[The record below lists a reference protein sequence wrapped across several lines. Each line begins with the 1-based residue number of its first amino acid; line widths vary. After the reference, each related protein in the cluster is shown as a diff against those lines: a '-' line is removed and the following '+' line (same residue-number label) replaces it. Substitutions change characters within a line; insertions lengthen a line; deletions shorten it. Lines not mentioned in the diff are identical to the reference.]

1 MRLSPGLCKA
11 HQDPGQWAFSNWA
24 SLPVLCLVH
33 GILTRQGSLSQPSIS
48 AEPGSVIS
56 RGRNVTILCQANG
69 GFELFRL
76 EKCSPGNG
84 PTFKD
89 EKNTSSF
96 QKEARFAFT
105 LMNPGCYVCIYQKS
119 STWSPRSEK
128 LNLTVADAD
137 VTQAS
142 IPTASAVASGLS
154 PFIWTISQLPSSVSH
169 PLLLTPSLSPSQL
182 TCTLGLPAL
191 SFLNCCFHSIPAQSG
206 HGAGLAG
213 WIGSG
218 PQIWQSDPLQWTV
231 FPLGIV
237 CSISFQGDG
246 TSGAPRNMS
255 SLVWSLS
262 DTIQVSWSKGAL
274 DQVGMVIW

>member
-1 MRLSPGLCKA
+1 MAPRPTCLLA
-11 HQDPGQWAFSNWA
+11 
-24 SLPVLCLVH
+24 LVLCLVH

-142 IPTASAVASGLS
+142 IPTASAVASDSTS
-154 PFIWTISQLPSSVSH
+154 PGATEVLVDRGPFGPAWLGTSQGGQQATADRPPQQGAST
-169 PLLLTPSLSPSQL
+169 LLQ
-182 TCTLGLPAL
+182 
-191 SFLNCCFHSIPAQSG
+191 
-206 HGAGLAG
+206 
-213 WIGSG
+213 G
-218 PQIWQSDPLQWTV
+218 PQEVTYAQLDHRTLTQR
-231 FPLGIV
+231 GN
-237 CSISFQGDG
+237 
-246 TSGAPRNMS
+246 RE
-255 SLVWSLS
+255 
-262 DTIQVSWSKGAL
+262 VSPQA
-274 DQVGMVIW
+274 MAEPCMYAVITR

>member
-1 MRLSPGLCKA
+1 MDPCHHVQALSAQGSQLQAMAPRPTCLLA
-11 HQDPGQWAFSNWA
+11 
-24 SLPVLCLVH
+24 LVLCLVH

-142 IPTASAVASGLS
+142 IPTASAVASGLHS
-154 PFIWTISQLPSSVSH
+154 CRVIPQQNTPDQL
-169 PLLLTPSLSPSQL
+169 
-182 TCTLGLPAL
+182 C
-191 SFLNCCFHSIPAQSG
+191 
-206 HGAGLAG
+206 
-213 WIGSG
+213 
-218 PQIWQSDPLQWTV
+218 
-231 FPLGIV
+231 
-237 CSISFQGDG
+237 
-246 TSGAPRNMS
+246 
-255 SLVWSLS
+255 WSR
-262 DTIQVSWSKGAL
+262 GC
-274 DQVGMVIW
+274 

>member
-1 MRLSPGLCKA
+1 MAPRPTCLLA
-11 HQDPGQWAFSNWA
+11 
-24 SLPVLCLVH
+24 LVLCLVH

-142 IPTASAVASGLS
+142 IPTASAVASDSTS
-154 PFIWTISQLPSSVSH
+154 PGATEVLVDRGPFGPPSCKDQEQRPQERAS
-169 PLLLTPSLSPSQL
+169 
-182 TCTLGLPAL
+182 
-191 SFLNCCFHSIPAQSG
+191 
-206 HGAGLAG
+206 LAG
-213 WIGSG
+213 DIPGRTAVQATADRPPQQGASG
-218 PQIWQSDPLQWTV
+218 PQEVTYAQLDHRTLTQR
-231 FPLGIV
+231 GN
-237 CSISFQGDG
+237 
-246 TSGAPRNMS
+246 RE
-255 SLVWSLS
+255 
-262 DTIQVSWSKGAL
+262 VSPQA
-274 DQVGMVIW
+274 MAEPCMYAVITR

>member
-1 MRLSPGLCKA
+1 MAPRPTCLLA
-11 HQDPGQWAFSNWA
+11 
-24 SLPVLCLVH
+24 LVLCLVH

-142 IPTASAVASGLS
+142 IPTASAVASVRGQGSVPGDHSRGLAS
-154 PFIWTISQLPSSVSH
+154 PGSRTASPGHLYVLVGVCMGFLA
-169 PLLLTPSLSPSQL
+169 LLLLLLLCCLHHQHQNKYRPPSCKDQEQRPQERAS
-182 TCTLGLPAL
+182 
-191 SFLNCCFHSIPAQSG
+191 
-206 HGAGLAG
+206 LAG
-213 WIGSG
+213 DIPGRTAGTGPGEGKPRAGKATQWQTLLQG
-218 PQIWQSDPLQWTV
+218 PQEVTYAQLDHRTLTQR
-231 FPLGIV
+231 GN
-237 CSISFQGDG
+237 
-246 TSGAPRNMS
+246 RE
-255 SLVWSLS
+255 
-262 DTIQVSWSKGAL
+262 VSPQA
-274 DQVGMVIW
+274 MAEPCMYAVITR

>member
-1 MRLSPGLCKA
+1 MAPRPTCLLA
-11 HQDPGQWAFSNWA
+11 
-24 SLPVLCLVH
+24 LVLCLVH

-142 IPTASAVASGLS
+142 IPTASAVASDSTS
-154 PFIWTISQLPSSVSH
+154 PGATEVLVDRGPFASPGHLYVLVGVCMGFLA
-169 PLLLTPSLSPSQL
+169 LLLLLLLCCLHHQHQNKYRPPSCKDQEQRPQERAS
-182 TCTLGLPAL
+182 
-191 SFLNCCFHSIPAQSG
+191 
-206 HGAGLAG
+206 LAG
-213 WIGSG
+213 DIPGRTAVQATADRPPQQGASTLLQG
-218 PQIWQSDPLQWTV
+218 PQEVTYAQLDHRTLTQR
-231 FPLGIV
+231 GN
-237 CSISFQGDG
+237 
-246 TSGAPRNMS
+246 RE
-255 SLVWSLS
+255 
-262 DTIQVSWSKGAL
+262 VSPQA
-274 DQVGMVIW
+274 MAEPCMYAVITR

>member
-1 MRLSPGLCKA
+1 MAPRPTCLLA
-11 HQDPGQWAFSNWA
+11 
-24 SLPVLCLVH
+24 LVLCLVH

-142 IPTASAVASGLS
+142 IPTASAVASG
-154 PFIWTISQLPSSVSH
+154 PPSCKDQEQRPQERAS
-169 PLLLTPSLSPSQL
+169 
-182 TCTLGLPAL
+182 
-191 SFLNCCFHSIPAQSG
+191 
-206 HGAGLAG
+206 LAG
-213 WIGSG
+213 DIPGRTAVQATADRPPQQGASTLLQG
-218 PQIWQSDPLQWTV
+218 PQEVTYAQLDHRTLTQR
-231 FPLGIV
+231 GN
-237 CSISFQGDG
+237 
-246 TSGAPRNMS
+246 RE
-255 SLVWSLS
+255 
-262 DTIQVSWSKGAL
+262 VSPQA
-274 DQVGMVIW
+274 MAEPCMYAVITR